1 MFQRFLRPA
10 NIPNDCRANC
20 RHLYLDMAWFG
31 VLSGSAVNFLNIYA
45 ARLGASGTQIGLL
58 SATGAAVSLLI
69 AIPAGRWLEKRPINK
84 AVFWTSALYRF
95 GFLTWIFLPWLL
107 DNQGQVWALIAI
119 NLLMGI
125 PLTALSVGFSAL
137 FAEAIPPDLRAH
149 VTGVRNILLS
159 ITYMLTSLISGW
171 LLDRFPFPLGYQIV
185 FAIGF
190 AGAAMSSFHLYF
202 VKPLS
207 NPELPAAP
215 TPLRS
220 APATPSTTTFRGWR
234 AALRLDIW
242 STHFGR
248 ILLLFLAFH
257 LAQQLALPVFPLY
270 VVNKMR
276 LNDVEIGIGNA
287 VFYLSVLVGSTQL
300 NYLVR
305 RLSHH
310 KVTGLGVAGLSL
322 YPILMSISSRAWQ
335 YYGLSAI
342 GGLVWALVSGAYL
355 NYILESTPANDRPAY
370 LAWYNVVANAC
381 ILAGSL
387 AGPLIADQT
396 GLSTALILFGV
407 LRLLAGLTI
416 LKWG

>member
-1 MFQRFLRPA
+1 MLQRFLQPVD
-10 NIPNDCRANC
+10 IPSYCRANC
-20 RHLYLDMAWFG
+20 RHLYLDIAWFG

-69 AIPAGRWLEKRPINK
+69 AIPAGRWLEKRSINK
-84 AVFWTSALYRF
+84 AVFWTSVLYRF

-107 DNQGQVWALIAI
+107 NNQLQIWALILI

-159 ITYMLTSLISGW
+159 VTYMLTSLISGW
-171 LLDRFPFPLGYQIV
+171 LLDRIPFPLGYQII

-190 AGAAMSSFHLYF
+190 VGAAMSSFHLYF
-202 VKPLS
+202 VKPIPGLDQ
-207 NPELPAAP
+207 PAAP
-215 TPLRS
+215 TPPE
-220 APATPSTTTFRGWR
+220 PASVPSGATRPDGWR

-242 STHFGR
+242 RTHFGR
-248 ILLLFLAFH
+248 IMLLFLAFH

-270 VVNKMR
+270 VVNKMQ
-276 LNDVEIGIGNA
+276 LSDVEIGIGNA
-287 VFYLSVLVGSTQL
+287 IFYLTVLIGSTQL
-300 NYLVR
+300 ARLVR
-305 RLSHH
+305 RSNHH
-310 KVTGLGVAGLSL
+310 KVTGFGVAGLSL
-322 YPILMSISSRAWQ
+322 YPILMSVSSRAWH

-342 GGLVWALVSGAYL
+342 GGLVWAMVSGAYL
-355 NYILESTPANDRPAY
+355 NYILENTPAHDRPAH
-370 LAWYNVVANAC
+370 LAWYNIVANAC

-387 AGPLIADQT
+387 AGPYIADQT

-407 LRLLAGLTI
+407 LRLLAGLSI